1 LDQNNSTIRQ
11 ELIPLEAAEL
21 DHQLHLSA
29 LAEDRAKGVLC
40 ETLAT
45 IRNLDVGPFP
55 LRAANPEM
63 ECVLTIGTRRI
74 PVEVKYQRK
83 IDPLRDT
90 EGLRTFLEKAA
101 NNAPF
106 GLLVTQTDLETVT
119 DPRIVALPL
128 STVMLLR

>member
-1 LDQNNSTIRQ
+1 LAGRDRAAGPDGLTREPHLTALAGHLAESVLGATLSTISH
-11 ELIPLEAAEL
+11 L
-21 DHQLHLSA
+21 D
-29 LAEDRAKGVLC
+29 LAHVPGRTGE
-40 ETLAT
+40 
-45 IRNLDVGPFP
+45 
-55 LRAANPEM
+55 PEVDF
-63 ECVLTIGTRRI
+63 VLTIGTRRI

-106 GLLVTQTDLETVT
+106 GLLVTQTDVETVV